1 MSRLPHLSAPDPVWP
16 ITAPCGWYWQSHGRP
31 GPWLPDRIGPTMV
44 TMKIGISMSGFPMA
58 TGAAAMGTLLSRS
71 ARRADEAGFDSLWT
85 MDHFFQIPI
94 TGQPPEAPLL
104 EAYAVLAFLA
114 AQTHRIRLGTM
125 VTCVAYRHPGVLI
138 KAVTSID
145 VLSGGRVIFG
155 VGAGAPFNELPP
167 GRPPRDF
174 EAYGLGIPFPPLAE
188 RFERLEEVVQI
199 ALQMWRGDDAP
210 WQGTHYQLLRPL
222 NSPNTLQHPH
232 PPILIAGSGERKT
245 LRLVARYGDMCNLF
259 DLPGT
264 GFADDLKHKL
274 DVLRSHCEDAGRD
287 YDAIEKTVSTFV
299 EPDEDRARFLDHLAG
314 TGRPRHQ
321 PRHSQPQT
329 ALGRSHS
336 GPGSSDGAGR
346 SRHPQQRL
354 GPRQPTAAT
363 IMLADEIPTLTRRA
377 SPGRKPIT

>member
-1 MSRLPHLSAPDPVWP
+1 M
-16 ITAPCGWYWQSHGRP
+16 G
-31 GPWLPDRIGPTMV
+31 
-44 TMKIGISMSGFPMA
+44 GFPLGTPTA
-58 TGAAAMGTLLSRS
+58 DMGPLLSRL

-94 TGQPPEAPLL
+94 TGQPPEAPLI

-114 AQTHRIRLGTM
+114 AETERIRLGTM

-138 KAVTSID
+138 KALTSID

-167 GRPPRDF
+167 GRSPRDF

-199 ALQMWRGDDAP
+199 ALQMWRGDEAP
-210 WQGTHYQLLRPL
+210 YEGTHYQLLRPL
-222 NSPNTLQHPH
+222 NSPNALQRPH

-264 GFADDLKHKL
+264 GFADNLKHKL
-274 DVLRSHCEDAGRD
+274 DVLRAHCDDVGRD
-287 YDAIEKTVSTFV
+287 YGAIEKTVSTFID
-299 EPDEDRARFLDHLAG
+299 PDSDQAQVLDHLA
-314 TGRPRHQ
+314 TLA
-321 PRHSQPQT
+321 
-329 ALGRSHS
+329 ALGIDHAIVS
-336 GPGSSDGAGR
+336 
-346 SRHPQQRL
+346 
-354 GPRQPTAAT
+354 PRRPWDEAT
-363 IMLADEIPTLTRRA
+363 LDLVA
-377 SPGRKPIT
+377 SMVLS

>member
-1 MSRLPHLSAPDPVWP
+1 MAPLLRRL
-16 ITAPCGWYWQSHGRP
+16 
-31 GPWLPDRIGPTMV
+31 
-44 TMKIGISMSGFPMA
+44 
-58 TGAAAMGTLLSRS
+58 

-114 AQTHRIRLGTM
+114 AETARIRLGTM

-155 VGAGAPFNELPP
+155 VGAGAPFNEPPP
-167 GRPPRDF
+167 GRSPRDF

-188 RFERLEEVVQI
+188 RFERLEELVQI
-199 ALQMWRGDDAP
+199 ALQMWRGDEAP
-210 WQGTHYQLLRPL
+210 YEGAHYQMLRPL
-222 NSPNTLQHPH
+222 NSPNTITRPH

-274 DVLRSHCEDAGRD
+274 GVLRSHCEDAGRD
-287 YDAIEKTVSTFV
+287 YDDIEKTVSTFADPGDDQNRV
-299 EPDEDRARFLDHLAG
+299 LDHLAELAG
-314 TGRPRHQ
+314 
-321 PRHSQPQT
+321 
-329 ALGRSHS
+329 LGIDH
-336 GPGSSDGAGR
+336 AMI
-346 SRHPQQRL
+346 
-354 GPRQPTAAT
+354 GPRQP
-363 IMLADEIPTLTRRA
+363 
-377 SPGRKPIT
+377 

>member
-1 MSRLPHLSAPDPVWP
+1 
-16 ITAPCGWYWQSHGRP
+16 
-31 GPWLPDRIGPTMV
+31 
-44 TMKIGISMSGFPMA
+44 MKLGISMGGFPAGTGPDRMA
-58 TGAAAMGTLLSRS
+58 PLISRLARS
-71 ARRADEAGFDSLWT
+71 ADDAGFDSLWT

-114 AQTHRIRLGTM
+114 AETDRIALGTM
-125 VTCVAYRHPGVLI
+125 VTSVAYRHPGVLI

-155 VGAGAPFNELPP
+155 VGSGAPFNEIPP
-167 GRPPRDF
+167 GRSPRDF
-174 EAYGLGIPFPPLAE
+174 EAYGLGIPFPSLAE

-199 ALQMWRGDDAP
+199 ALQMWRGDESP
-210 WQGTHYQLLRPL
+210 YEGTHYQLPRPL

-232 PPILIAGSGERKT
+232 PPIMIAGSGERNT

-274 DVLRSHCEDAGRD
+274 NVLRSHCEDAGRD

-299 EPDEDRARFLDHLAG
+299 DPDMDQARVVDHLAELAELG
-314 TGRPRHQ
+314 IDHAMVSPRRPWDEGTLDWLAAMVPDVHAIPTGR
-321 PRHSQPQT
+321 
-329 ALGRSHS
+329 
-336 GPGSSDGAGR
+336 
-346 SRHPQQRL
+346 
-354 GPRQPTAAT
+354 
-363 IMLADEIPTLTRRA
+363 
-377 SPGRKPIT
+377 

>member
-1 MSRLPHLSAPDPVWP
+1 
-16 ITAPCGWYWQSHGRP
+16 
-31 GPWLPDRIGPTMV
+31 MV
-44 TMKIGISMSGFPMA
+44 AMKLGISIGGFPA
-58 TGAAAMGTLLSRS
+58 GTQAEAIRPLLSRL

-114 AQTHRIRLGTM
+114 AETDRIKLGTM

-167 GRPPRDF
+167 GRSPRDF
-174 EAYGLGIPFPPLAE
+174 EVFGLGIPFPPLAE

-199 ALQMWRGDDAP
+199 ALQMWRGDEAP
-210 WQGTHYQLLRPL
+210 YEGNHYQLLRPL
-222 NSPNTLQHPH
+222 NSPTAIQRPH

-274 DVLRSHCEDAGRD
+274 QVLRTHCEDAGRD

-299 EPDEDRARFLDHLAG
+299 DTDADQAPVLDHLTELAD
-314 TGRPRHQ
+314 
-321 PRHSQPQT
+321 
-329 ALGRSHS
+329 LGIDH
-336 GPGSSDGAGR
+336 AMV
-346 SRHPQQRL
+346 
-354 GPRQPTAAT
+354 GPRRPWDEAA
-363 IMLADEIPTLTRRA
+363 IDWVAALVPDVHAIP
-377 SPGRKPIT
+377 SGR

>member
-1 MSRLPHLSAPDPVWP
+1 M
-16 ITAPCGWYWQSHGRP
+16 G
-31 GPWLPDRIGPTMV
+31 
-44 TMKIGISMSGFPMA
+44 GFPLGTPTA
-58 TGAAAMGTLLSRS
+58 DMGPLLSRL

-94 TGQPPEAPLL
+94 TGQPPEAPLI

-114 AQTHRIRLGTM
+114 AETERIRLGTM

-167 GRPPRDF
+167 GRSPRDF

-199 ALQMWRGDDAP
+199 ALQMWRGDEAP
-210 WQGTHYQLLRPL
+210 YEGTHYQLLRPL
-222 NSPNTLQHPH
+222 NSPNALQRPH

-264 GFADDLKHKL
+264 GFADNLKHKL
-274 DVLRSHCEDAGRD
+274 DVLRAHCDDVGRD
-287 YDAIEKTVSTFV
+287 YGAIEKTVSTFID
-299 EPDEDRARFLDHLAG
+299 PDSDQAQVLDHLA
-314 TGRPRHQ
+314 TLA
-321 PRHSQPQT
+321 
-329 ALGRSHS
+329 ALGIDHAIVS
-336 GPGSSDGAGR
+336 
-346 SRHPQQRL
+346 
-354 GPRQPTAAT
+354 PRRPWDEAT
-363 IMLADEIPTLTRRA
+363 LDLVA
-377 SPGRKPIT
+377 SMVLS

>member
-1 MSRLPHLSAPDPVWP
+1 MR
-16 ITAPCGWYWQSHGRP
+16 GRQ
-31 GPWLPDRIGPTMV
+31 PTEDGA
-44 TMKIGISMSGFPMA
+44 MKLGISMGGFPA
-58 TGAAAMGTLLSRS
+58 GTEAGRMGPLLSRL

-94 TGQPPEAPLL
+94 TGQPPDAPLL

-114 AQTHRIRLGTM
+114 AETDRIRLGTM
-125 VTCVAYRHPGVLI
+125 VTSVAYRHPGVLI

-167 GRPPRDF
+167 GRSPGDF

-188 RFERLEEVVQI
+188 RFQRLEEVVQI
-199 ALQMWRGDDAP
+199 ALQMWRGDEAP
-210 WQGTHYQLLRPL
+210 YEGNHYQLLRPL
-222 NSPNTLQHPH
+222 NSPNTIQQPH

-274 DVLRSHCEDAGRD
+274 EVLRSHCEDAGRD
-287 YDAIEKTVSTFV
+287 YDSIEKTVSTFV
-299 EPDEDRARFLDHLAG
+299 DPDKDQARVLDHLTELAG
-314 TGRPRHQ
+314 LGIDHAMVSPRRPWDEATLD
-321 PRHSQPQT
+321 SV
-329 ALGRSHS
+329 
-336 GPGSSDGAGR
+336 
-346 SRHPQQRL
+346 
-354 GPRQPTAAT
+354 AA
-363 IMLADEIPTLTRRA
+363 IVPDVHAVPARR
-377 SPGRKPIT
+377 

>member
-1 MSRLPHLSAPDPVWP
+1 
-16 ITAPCGWYWQSHGRP
+16 
-31 GPWLPDRIGPTMV
+31 
-44 TMKIGISMSGFPMA
+44 MKLGISMGGFPTGTEAGRMA
-58 TGAAAMGTLLSRS
+58 PLLSRL
-71 ARRADEAGFDSLWT
+71 ARRADEAGFNSLWT

-114 AQTHRIRLGTM
+114 AETRRIRLGTM

-167 GRPPRDF
+167 GRAPRDF
-174 EAYGLGIPFPPLAE
+174 ETYALGIPFPPLAE
-188 RFERLEEVVQI
+188 RFERLEELVQI
-199 ALQMWRGDDAP
+199 ALRMWRADETP
-210 WQGTHYQLLRPL
+210 YEGTHYQLLRPL
-222 NSPNTLQHPH
+222 NSPNTMQHPH

-274 DVLRSHCEDAGRD
+274 GVLRSHCADAGRD
-287 YDAIEKTVSTFV
+287 YDAIEKTVSTLV
-299 EPDEDRARFLDHLAG
+299 DPDMDRARVLDHLAE
-314 TGRPRHQ
+314 
-321 PRHSQPQT
+321 
-329 ALGRSHS
+329 
-336 GPGSSDGAGR
+336 
-346 SRHPQQRL
+346 
-354 GPRQPTAAT
+354 
-363 IMLADEIPTLTRRA
+363 LADLGIDHAMVSPRRPWDEATLDWVA
-377 SPGRKPIT
+377 AIVPDVHAVPCGR